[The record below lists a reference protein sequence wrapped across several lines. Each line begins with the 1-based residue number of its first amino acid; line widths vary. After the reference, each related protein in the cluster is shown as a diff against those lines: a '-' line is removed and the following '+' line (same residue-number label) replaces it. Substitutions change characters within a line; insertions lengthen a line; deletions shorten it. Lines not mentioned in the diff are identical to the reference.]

1 MNTNEPPLKKVK
13 IEKPDHSD
21 FEEFIT
27 QIEKETEKFS
37 AQTPHP
43 FSEATLDEQIEYEL
57 FKLGSY
63 GEDEA
68 LALKQEQQDQTS
80 SSRDSPCTSTF
91 EEEGERVSSTSVS
104 SPEEE
109 ENIKKGSGTAEVNP
123 STVATLKRA
132 MCDTSRLIGTFT
144 TLKTTYL
151 KLCKEFNYLL
161 GKFNQ
166 NERIKIELIH
176 ENNELR
182 KLLVDVIKEKEMDR
196 KRYKDDIEKLKAQ
209 KSCQVPLLA

>member
-43 FSEATLDEQIEYEL
+43 LSEATLDEQIEYEL

-91 EEEGERVSSTSVS
+91 E
-104 SPEEE
+104 EEE